1 MFHPKMIMFF
11 FEILV
16 SKSKIDRVSSLCNNV
31 CGLPAQVE
39 TILWGLNPV
48 NNHMDSM
55 EERLSTL
62 EQEGGFGGQSASAKR
77 KVDQKRK
84 GGL

>member
-1 MFHPKMIMFF
+1 MAEFVRTNFREHLMFHPKMIMFF

-39 TILWGLNPV
+39 TILLGP
-48 NNHMDSM
+48 
-55 EERLSTL
+55 
-62 EQEGGFGGQSASAKR
+62 
-77 KVDQKRK
+77 
-84 GGL
+84 